1 MTICIRRMKGLQG
14 LVILIAC
21 AATLACVQ
29 KPVVPSGAARVPINS
44 DEMIQQ
50 YRERVKSDQREKQ
63 DRSLLARQM
72 DSLTQ
77 QVHELRTA
85 LTLVQLQQQE
95 LARGKARSGPTITAA
110 ALTINPLSPELKGP
124 RVNPLLPEWKGPL
137 TSAPLSNDGSTTPAA
152 SDQILSRTDAAQSEA
167 ERSATAGPVCRIGSS
182 AAALPSPP
190 PPILEEQIDSWRSR
204 VIELSER
211 EQVELHRHSIIFRVS
226 ERIGRSEFRPSKP
239 LQSHLKQIMRR
250 GPCLHVRGY
259 TDGDKDRWI
268 EHETAKQ
275 RAYKAQAYLIA
286 QGYAPNQIEITIVP
300 IGEHVADNATK
311 KGRAKNRRVEIEVK
325 EHNPAS
331 IWPQWYG

>member
-1 MTICIRRMKGLQG
+1 MRRQARLQA

-63 DRSLLARQM
+63 ERSVLTRHIESLA
-72 DSLTQ
+72 Q
-77 QVHELRTA
+77 QVQELSAA
-85 LTLVQLQQQE
+85 LTLMQLNQQE
-95 LARGKARSGPTITAA
+95 LAKGKSRSGLTNTKT
-110 ALTINPLSPELKGP
+110 ALTINPLTPEPKGS
-124 RVNPLLPEWKGPL
+124 L
-137 TSAPLSNDGSTTPAA
+137 TSAPLSREGDTSPSA
-152 SDQILSRTDAAQSEA
+152 SDQSLSQTETAQSEEEQSTRVGPA
-167 ERSATAGPVCRIGSS
+167 CSAGPS
-182 AAALPSPP
+182 AASPSPP
-190 PPILEEQIDSWRSR
+190 SPIDKEQINSWRPR

-226 ERIGRSEFRPSKP
+226 ERTGRSEFRPSKP
-239 LQSHLKQIMRR
+239 LQSHLKQIMSR

-259 TDGDKDRWI
+259 TDGDKDLRI
-268 EHETAKQ
+268 ERETAKQ
-275 RAYKAQAYLIA
+275 RAHKARAYLIA
-286 QGYAPNQIEITIVP
+286 QGYDPNHIEITIVP
-300 IGEHVADNATK
+300 IGQHVADNATK

>member
-1 MTICIRRMKGLQG
+1 MKRQARLQA

-63 DRSLLARQM
+63 ERSLLTRQV
-72 DSLTQ
+72 DNLTQ
-77 QVHELRTA
+77 QVQELSSA
-85 LTLVQLQQQE
+85 VTLVQLQQQE
-95 LARGKARSGPTITAA
+95 LAKGKTRSGPTTTKT
-110 ALTINPLSPELKGP
+110 ALTIPPVSPES
-124 RVNPLLPEWKGPL
+124 KGPL
-137 TSAPLSNDGSTTPAA
+137 TSATASPDGNTSPTA
-152 SDQILSRTDAAQSEA
+152 SDQSLSRNDTAQSEEEQSTRVGPA
-167 ERSATAGPVCRIGSS
+167 CSAGP
-182 AAALPSPP
+182 AAAPSPSPP
-190 PPILEEQIDSWRSR
+190 PSILEGQTNSWRPR

-226 ERIGRSEFRPSKP
+226 ERTGRSEFHPSKP
-239 LQSHLKQIMRR
+239 LQSHLKQIMSR

-259 TDGDKDRWI
+259 TDGDKDLWI

-275 RAYKAQAYLIA
+275 RAHKARAYLIA
-286 QGYAPNQIEITIVP
+286 QGYAPNHIEITIVP
-300 IGEHVADNATK
+300 IGQHVADNATK

>member
-1 MTICIRRMKGLQG
+1 MTICIRRQAQLQG

-29 KPVVPSGAARVPINS
+29 KPVVPSGTARVPINS

-63 DRSLLARQM
+63 ERSLLTRQV

-77 QVHELRTA
+77 QVQELNTA

-95 LARGKARSGPTITAA
+95 LAKGKSKSGFAITKP
-110 ALTINPLSPELKGP
+110 ALTIPLVSPNSKGQ
-124 RVNPLLPEWKGPL
+124 L
-137 TSAPLSNDGSTTPAA
+137 TSATASPDGNTPPAA
-152 SDQILSRTDAAQSEA
+152 SDSSLSRTETAQGEEEQSTRVGPA
-167 ERSATAGPVCRIGSS
+167 CSAGS
-182 AAALPSPP
+182 AAAPSPSPP
-190 PPILEEQIDSWRSR
+190 PLILEGQTNSWRPR

-226 ERIGRSEFRPSKP
+226 ERTGRSEFHPSKP
-239 LQSHLKQIMRR
+239 LQSHLQHILKR

-259 TDGDKDRWI
+259 TDGNSDRWI
-268 EHETAKQ
+268 ERETAKQ
-275 RAYKAQAYLIA
+275 RAYKARAYLIA
-286 QGYAPNQIEITIVP
+286 QGYDPNHIEITIVP

-311 KGRAKNRRVEIEVK
+311 KGRARNRRVEIEVK
-325 EHNPAS
+325 EQNPAS
-331 IWPQWYG
+331 VWPQWYG

>member
-1 MTICIRRMKGLQG
+1 MKRQAQLQA

-63 DRSLLARQM
+63 ERSLLTRQV

-77 QVHELRTA
+77 QVQELSAA
-85 LTLVQLQQQE
+85 LTLMQLNQQE
-95 LARGKARSGPTITAA
+95 LAKGKSKSGLTITKP
-110 ALTINPLSPELKGP
+110 ALTINPLSPES
-124 RVNPLLPEWKGPL
+124 KGPL
-137 TSAPLSNDGSTTPAA
+137 TSATASPDGNTSPTA
-152 SDQILSRTDAAQSEA
+152 SDPSLSRTETAQSEEEQSTRVGPA
-167 ERSATAGPVCRIGSS
+167 CSAGP
-182 AAALPSPP
+182 AAAPSPSPP
-190 PPILEEQIDSWRSR
+190 PSILEGQTNSWRPR

-211 EQVELHRHSIIFRVS
+211 EQVELHHHSIIFRVS
-226 ERIGRSEFRPSKP
+226 ERTGRSEFRPSKP
-239 LQSHLKQIMRR
+239 LQSHLKHIMSR

-259 TDGDKDRWI
+259 TDGDKDLWI
-268 EHETAKQ
+268 ERETAKQ
-275 RAYKAQAYLIA
+275 RAQKARAYLIA
-286 QGYAPNQIEITIVP
+286 QGYDSNHIEITIVP
-300 IGEHVADNATK
+300 IGQHVADNATK

-325 EHNPAS
+325 EQNPAS